1 MSAATQPQEG
11 ESLVARTLRTGFP
24 WLRFPDELER
34 EFVAEYRQSRR
45 RLVRIGVC
53 IALATIGGLALLD
66 RMLIGVNAHGVP
78 DVIRFGVHLPLVVI
92 AIVLTSRR
100 LYRWYWPF
108 VHTFAPLYGLAT
120 VVLAVNAEGALTTF
134 IYARL
139 VIAIFFF
146 YFMLGL
152 SFRAALRTNVLTLAG
167 FVVAALFGKVSPQF
181 AIYLSF
187 LLLCAN
193 FYAGVGCYALEHAN
207 RVSFLDRRLLREVA
221 THDALTGLLN
231 RAALESGIHR
241 IWQQAIRDHDVVT
254 VVMIDIDHF
263 KAYNDRY
270 GHQAGDRCL
279 RDVAHAIRR
288 AAGSRPHD
296 CVARYGGEEMIAI
309 LPGADRAGGER
320 VARAMLAEV
329 TALAVPHECSL
340 TQPHVTVSIGVASTR
355 PERDSSHDLIVRIA
369 DRALYLA
376 KEQGRNRHA
385 VLDGEDQAA
394 ALIAAAASAAL
405 RMAPST

>member
-1 MSAATQPQEG
+1 MSTATQPQEG

-24 WLRFPDELER
+24 WLRFPAELEQ
-34 EFVAEYRQSRR
+34 EFVAEYRLSRR

-53 IALATIGGLALLD
+53 LALATIVGLAILD
-66 RMLIGVNAHGVP
+66 RALIGVDAHGVP
-78 DVIRFGVHLPLVVI
+78 DAIRFGVHIPLVIV
-92 AIVLTSRR
+92 AIVLSSRR

-120 VVLAVNAEGALTTF
+120 VVLAVHAAGALTSF

-139 VIAIFFF
+139 IIAIFFF

-152 SFRAALRTNVLTLAG
+152 SFKAAVRTNLVTLAG
-167 FVVAALFGKVSPQF
+167 FVAAAMASGMTPQF

-187 LLLCAN
+187 LLVCAN
-193 FYAGVGCYALEHAN
+193 LYAGAGCYALEHAN
-207 RVSFLDRRLLREVA
+207 RVAFLDRRLLREVA
-221 THDALTGLLN
+221 THDGLTRLLN
-231 RAALESGIHR
+231 RAALESEIHR
-241 IWQQAIRDHDVVT
+241 IWQQAIRDRDVVT
-254 VVMIDIDHF
+254 AVMIDIDHF

-279 RDVAHAIRR
+279 RDVAQAIRR

-309 LPGADRAGGER
+309 LPGADRDGGEQ

-329 TALAVPHECSL
+329 AQLAIPHDRSL
-340 TQPHVTVSIGVASTR
+340 TQPHVTVSIGVASLR
-355 PERDSSHDLIVRIA
+355 PTRDSSHDLIVRIA

-385 VLDGEDQAA
+385 VLDEADLGEATVVLAA
-394 ALIAAAASAAL
+394 REL
-405 RMAPST
+405 RTAG

>member
-108 VHTFAPLYGLAT
+108 VHSFAPLYGLAT

-146 YFMLGL
+146 
-152 SFRAALRTNVLTLAG
+152 
-167 FVVAALFGKVSPQF
+167 
-181 AIYLSF
+181 
-187 LLLCAN
+187 
-193 FYAGVGCYALEHAN
+193 
-207 RVSFLDRRLLREVA
+207 
-221 THDALTGLLN
+221 
-231 RAALESGIHR
+231 
-241 IWQQAIRDHDVVT
+241 
-254 VVMIDIDHF
+254 
-263 KAYNDRY
+263 
-270 GHQAGDRCL
+270 
-279 RDVAHAIRR
+279 
-288 AAGSRPHD
+288 
-296 CVARYGGEEMIAI
+296 
-309 LPGADRAGGER
+309 
-320 VARAMLAEV
+320 
-329 TALAVPHECSL
+329 
-340 TQPHVTVSIGVASTR
+340 
-355 PERDSSHDLIVRIA
+355 
-369 DRALYLA
+369 
-376 KEQGRNRHA
+376 
-385 VLDGEDQAA
+385 
-394 ALIAAAASAAL
+394 
-405 RMAPST
+405 

>member
-108 VHTFAPLYGLAT
+108 VHSFAPLYGLAT

-152 SFRAALRTNVLTLAG
+152 SFRAALRTNVVTLAG
-167 FVVAALFGKVSPQF
+167 FVIAAVFGKVSPQF
-181 AIYLSF
+181 AVYLSF

-207 RVSFLDRRLLREVA
+207 RVSFLDRRLLHEVA
-221 THDALTGLLN
+221 THDGLTGLLN
-231 RAALESGIHR
+231 RAAFESEIHR
-241 IWQQAIRDHDVVT
+241 IWQQAIRDRDVVT

-288 AAGSRPHD
+288 AAGSRPRD
-296 CVARYGGEEMIAI
+296 CVARYGGEEMVAI
-309 LPGADRAGGER
+309 LPGADRTGGEQA
-320 VARAMLAEV
+320 ARAILAEV
-329 TALAVPHECSL
+329 AALAIPHERSM
-340 TQPHVTVSIGVASTR
+340 TQPQVTVSIGVAAMR

-385 VLDGEDQAA
+385 VLDEDGLGEATAVLAA
-394 ALIAAAASAAL
+394 RELRSAG
-405 RMAPST
+405 